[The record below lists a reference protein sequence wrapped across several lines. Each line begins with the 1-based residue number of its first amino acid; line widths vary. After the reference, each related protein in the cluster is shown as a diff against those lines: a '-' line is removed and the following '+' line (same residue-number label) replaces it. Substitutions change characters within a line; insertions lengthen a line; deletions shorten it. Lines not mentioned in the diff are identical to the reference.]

1 MKLAAIGGTNGPAV
15 GIVID
20 DEMILDLTAA
30 WTSLRGTDGSPA
42 PRTLLDVLRDDGVL
56 PRLVASVDDTR
67 EPALRPHRRAL
78 DDVTLD
84 APLPEC
90 GKLICVA
97 SNYAAHIAEAG
108 QEAPHDRHA
117 FTPWLFLK
125 PATTIIGPGAPIAM
139 PRGGRAIDWE
149 VELAAVMGRRGKY
162 VAVGDALS
170 YIFGYT
176 IVNDISE
183 RRIKVPEGRTPR
195 EWDKFFDWLHGK
207 WFDGFAPMG
216 PWIVTA
222 DEIPDPQDL
231 TLELRV
237 NGRTRQRGNTRE
249 MIYSVA
255 ELVSFASSIMTLTPG
270 DVIATGTPQG
280 VGGATGEF
288 LKVGDVIECRVDRV
302 GVLTNPVQADR
313 GS

>member
-1 MKLAAIGGTNGPAV
+1 MKLAAIGSTNGPAV
-15 GIVID
+15 GIVTQD
-20 DEMILDLTAA
+20 QVLDLTAA
-30 WTSLRGTDGSPA
+30 WTGLRGDGSPP
-42 PRTLLDVLRDDGVL
+42 PRTLLDVLGHDGFL
-56 PRLVASVDDTR
+56 PRLAERVGDVHA
-67 EPALRPHRRAL
+67 PALRAYQRPLGQVPLR
-78 DDVTLD
+78 
-84 APLPEC
+84 APLPQCE
-90 GKLICVA
+90 KLICVA

-108 QEAPHDRHA
+108 QEAPRDRHA

-125 PATTIIGPGAPIAM
+125 PATTIVGPGAPIAV
-139 PRGGRAIDWE
+139 PRDGQAIDWE
-149 VELAAVMGRRGKY
+149 VEVAAVIGRRGKHIP
-162 VAVGDALS
+162 VDDALS
-170 YIFGYT
+170 HVFGYT

-183 RRIKVPEGRTPR
+183 RRIKVPDGRTPR

-216 PWIVTA
+216 PWVVTA

-288 LKVGDVIECRVDRV
+288 LKAGDVIECQVERL
-302 GVLTNPVQADR
+302 GTLTNPVQADR
-313 GS
+313 GA